1 MIILFGA
8 EKGGV
13 GKSTLSTN
21 LAGMMSK
28 RGLDVLL
35 IDADPQP
42 SSSNWVGRRD
52 DDTELNGVTCVRLL
66 GSKIAKQILAQSEKY
81 EHIIIDTGG
90 RDSDEL
96 RAAMVVA
103 DKLFIPLKPSQPD
116 AETLVKMEQNIEAVA
131 TFRRDDL
138 VTKVIICMA
147 SPNTKVKESEELI
160 EVLEEFEGIGL
171 VAKIIKERKIYRD
184 AFKIGRTVEEVYPL
198 DKKALSEMEEL
209 FQEVLA

>member
-21 LAGMMSK
+21 LVGMMSK
-28 RGLDVLL
+28 RSMDVLM

-42 SSSNWVGRRD
+42 SSSNWVERRD
-52 DDTELNGVTCVRLL
+52 DDTELNGVTCVRLQ
-66 GSKIAKQILAQSEKY
+66 GSKIARQILAQSEKY

-116 AETLVKMEQNIEAVA
+116 AETLVKMEMNIETAG
-131 TFRRDDL
+131 TFRKNDL
-138 VTKVIICMA
+138 IVKVIISMA
-147 SPNTKVKESEELI
+147 STNTKVKEFEELI
-160 EVLEEFEGIGL
+160 EVLEDFEDIGL
-171 VAKIIKERKIYRD
+171 VDKIIKERKIYRD

-198 DKKALSEMEEL
+198 DKKALSEIEDI
-209 FQEVLA
+209 FQEVLS